1 MIIPEKIIRFKAFRK
16 KNPPLTLYI
25 NIKSFLWEFFT
36 ALQGN
41 KHGVIIEQMSK
52 FPDLKT
58 MNPFGSDSTIT
69 KNINWKTEVLRQLNT
84 KFTGKQFMVR

>member
-1 MIIPEKIIRFKAFRK
+1 M
-16 KNPPLTLYI
+16 
-25 NIKSFLWEFFT
+25 

-41 KHGVIIEQMSK
+41 KHGVIIEQMSELS
-52 FPDLKT
+52 DLKT

-69 KNINWKTEVLRQLNT
+69 KNINWKMEVLRQLNT

>member
-1 MIIPEKIIRFKAFRK
+1 M
-16 KNPPLTLYI
+16 
-25 NIKSFLWEFFT
+25 

-52 FPDLKT
+52 LPDLKT
-58 MNPFGSDSTIT
+58 MNTFGSDSTIT
-69 KNINWKTEVLRQLNT
+69 KNINWKMEVLRQLNT

>member
-1 MIIPEKIIRFKAFRK
+1 M
-16 KNPPLTLYI
+16 
-25 NIKSFLWEFFT
+25 

-52 FPDLKT
+52 LPDLKT
-58 MNPFGSDSTIT
+58 MNAFGSDSTIT
-69 KNINWKTEVLRQLNT
+69 KKQNINWKTEMLRQFNT

>member
-1 MIIPEKIIRFKAFRK
+1 MITPEKIIRFKAFRK

-25 NIKSFLWEFFT
+25 NIKSFLGEFFM

-52 FPDLKT
+52 LSDLKT

-69 KNINWKTEVLRQLNT
+69 KKHQLENGSAET
-84 KFTGKQFMVR
+84 V